1 MNLTRRGTGLLLSVP
16 VLAGTGFVFGYPELA
31 VLASAALLAV
41 LFAALYALWRPR
53 LAVTRAADPDRV
65 MRGEPSTVTLTVRN
79 TSRMRAVTLI
89 AYDRC
94 GPALV
99 PVPLLQLRP
108 NCDMTTSYPVPTDR
122 RGVVH
127 IGPLRVDRVDPLGL
141 VRTERSH
148 GHVNRVWVYPKV
160 HQLTAVPVG
169 VVRSLDGRIDRVP
182 HGSITFDTLREYVV
196 GDELRHVH
204 WRTTARIGELMVRE
218 HVDTSLPRL
227 VVLLDDRIEAYP
239 DGADDAF
246 PVRAPRAQ
254 FEAAC
259 EAAASV
265 VMAAAR
271 EDLPVALR
279 LVGGPGAGGDGRRL
293 GVSTRTVEF
302 LDLLAEAQLVKEP
315 GGTRGRGR
323 RTSRLDEATARL
335 RQRRLGD
342 TLIFLTG
349 SGRLDDI
356 GVVGGLRGAYPSLVV
371 GAFGPAKGLGRPAA
385 CRNPDPSAGAAP
397 SAIEGLLVLSATDG
411 VEFARAWEGVRS
423 W

>member
-16 VLAGTGFVFGYPELA
+16 VLAGTGFAFGYPELA

-41 LFAALYALWRPR
+41 LFAALYAVWRPR
-53 LAVTRAADPDRV
+53 LAVTRVADPDRV
-65 MRGEPSTVTLTVRN
+65 MRGESSTVTLTVRN
-79 TSRMRAVTLI
+79 TSRVRAATLI

-99 PVPLLQLRP
+99 AVPLLQLRP
-108 NCDMTTSYPVPTDR
+108 NCDTTTSYPVPTDR

-127 IGPLRVDRVDPLGL
+127 IGPLRVDRADPLGL
-141 VRTERSH
+141 VRTQRSH
-148 GHVNRVWVYPKV
+148 GESSRVWVYPKV

-169 VVRSLDGRIDRVP
+169 VVRSLDGRVDRVP

-239 DGADDAF
+239 DAAEDA
-246 PVRAPRAQ
+246 

-259 EAAASV
+259 EAAVSV
-265 VMAAAR
+265 VMAAAH

-279 LVGGPGAGGDGRRL
+279 LVSGPGAGGDGRRL
-293 GVSTRTVEF
+293 GGSTRTVEF
-302 LDLLAEAQLVKEP
+302 LDLLAEAQLVREP
-315 GGTRGRGR
+315 AVGRVRGR

-335 RQRRLGD
+335 RQRRVGD

-349 SGRLDDI
+349 PGRLDDI
-356 GVVGGLRGAYPSLVV
+356 GVVGGLRGAYPSLIV
-371 GAFGPAKGLGRPAA
+371 GAFGPA
-385 CRNPDPSAGAAP
+385 GAAP
-397 SAIEGLLVLSATDG
+397 SAMEGLLVLSATDG
-411 VEFARAWEGVRS
+411 VEFARAWEGVRA